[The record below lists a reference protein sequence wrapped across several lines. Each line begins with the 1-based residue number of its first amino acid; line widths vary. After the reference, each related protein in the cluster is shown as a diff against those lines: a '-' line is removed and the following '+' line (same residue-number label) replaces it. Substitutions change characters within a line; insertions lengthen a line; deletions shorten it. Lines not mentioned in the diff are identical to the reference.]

1 MVDEGLG
8 ARIENLEKITYRHE
22 ERINGLHSEV
32 AQLGPMLKFL
42 CDELRKI
49 SERLSKMPCSDEIYR
64 ITKLE
69 TRLDTTVSVVRWVL
83 GGSGVI
89 GLGLA
94 LLTLFRYL
102 GIIGS

>member
-8 ARIENLEKITYRHE
+8 ARVENLEKIAYRHE
-22 ERINGLHSEV
+22 ERLNGLNSEV
-32 AQLGPMLKFL
+32 AQLGPMLRYL
-42 CDELRKI
+42 CDELKKI
-49 SERLSKMPCSDEIYR
+49 SERLSELPCSDGMYR

-69 TRLDTTVSVVRWVL
+69 TKLDTTVSVVRWVL

-102 GIIGS
+102 GVMR